1 MVLVSILF
9 IVSQTVQVCSSY
21 WLSDWSDKVDEESH
35 NPELRN
41 RRLIVYVAFGLGQSN
56 KLKCYLISLS
66 KVFLQF

>member
-56 KLKCYLISLS
+56 K
-66 KVFLQF
+66 